1 MQEKAHNLQQID
13 NVISRLEVLD
23 YDNKA
28 AAHYGDIRASL
39 ERNGTPI
46 GVNDLH
52 IAGHSR
58 NAYLILATNNL
69 REFER
74 VNGLRVGNWL
84 SKL

>member
-28 AAHYGDIRASL
+28 AAHYGDSRASL

-52 IAGHSR
+52 ITGHSR
-58 NAYLILATNNL
+58 NAYLILAKNNL